1 MNILDKSVNIYK
13 LSVAYQGE
21 KVAARTRER
30 SEAGGKPEGLLSEQ
44 CDEDHPEGTG
54 VQGPEGAQEVPAAPG
69 CPRCAG
75 QVPLLAVGG
84 LAALV
89 PHRGPD
95 GLSYIAGDISRH
107 VGSTPTTGTPGLVAQ
122 WSEQATH
129 NRSVAGSI
137 PAKPTTT
144 PVT

>member
-1 MNILDKSVNIYK
+1 M
-13 LSVAYQGE
+13 
-21 KVAARTRER
+21 
-30 SEAGGKPEGLLSEQ
+30 
-44 CDEDHPEGTG
+44 
-54 VQGPEGAQEVPAAPG
+54 PAAQG
-69 CPRCAG
+69 CPRSAG

-84 LAALV
+84 LAARGS
-89 PHRGPD
+89 HRGPD
-95 GLSYIAGDISRH
+95 GLSNIAGDISRH